1 MYMEQ
6 LNDHHQKLWE
16 FIHDLQ
22 KYKTE
27 AETASHAKEISSII
41 SKLSGIL
48 SIHLAAE
55 DQYLYPALQKDANPV
70 IQQTATKFAQEM
82 GTLAQTYKAYR
93 DKFMLASQ
101 IEADPS
107 LFQKETAVILT
118 ALTER
123 LQKEDTALYPL
134 IKE

>member
-1 MYMEQ
+1 
-6 LNDHHQKLWE
+6 
-16 FIHDLQ
+16 
-22 KYKTE
+22 
-27 AETASHAKEISSII
+27 
-41 SKLSGIL
+41 
-48 SIHLAAE
+48 
-55 DQYLYPALQKDANPV
+55 
-70 IQQTATKFAQEM
+70 M
-82 GTLAQTYKAYR
+82 GTLAKTYKAYR

-101 IEADPS
+101 IEANPS